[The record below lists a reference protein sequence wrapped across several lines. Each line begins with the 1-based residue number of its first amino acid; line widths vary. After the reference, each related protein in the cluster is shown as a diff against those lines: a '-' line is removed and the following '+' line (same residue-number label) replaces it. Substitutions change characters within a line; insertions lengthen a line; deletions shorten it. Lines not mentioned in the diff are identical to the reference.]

1 MKQFMADISLPA
13 VINQDFLALIP
24 LQRLQVGIL
33 FKSGRLTNYALSLD
47 RSKLWAVFIG
57 NSEEEVRN
65 IIDIFPL
72 RRYMDVSLYEL
83 AFHEQP
89 QFQFPIHSLN

>member
-1 MKQFMADISLPA
+1 MKQFMADITLPE
-13 VINQDFLALIP
+13 IITQDFVSLIP

-33 FKSGRLTNYALSLD
+33 MKSGRLTNYALSLD

-57 NSEEEVRN
+57 NSEEEVKN
-65 IIDIFPL
+65 IINIFPL
-72 RRYMDVSLYEL
+72 RKYMDVRLYEL

-89 QFQFPIHSLN
+89 QFHFPIQSLN

>member
-1 MKQFMADISLPA
+1 MADISLPA
-13 VINQDFLALIP
+13 TITQDFLALIP

-57 NSEEEVRN
+57 NSEEEVHN

-72 RRYMDVSLYEL
+72 RSYMQVNLYEL

-89 QFQFPIHSLN
+89 QFQFPIYSLN